1 MGVSGTGLV
10 GSGIIGTNGGLTV
23 FKSVANLASDR
34 VLCASRVII
43 PGSGL
48 GVACHCL
55 QLVPKPCAATGC
67 VQHFVAVP
75 SMACIGT
82 LRSEAVHTDEVGP
95 NICRIEA
102 IGQINADFV
111 SEMQVRQ
118 MRRHAIKE
126 EFRATIDMQGQC
138 LAL

>member
-10 GSGIIGTNGGLTV
+10 GSGIIGTEGGLTV
-23 FKSVANLASDR
+23 FKSVAKLASDR

-75 SMACIGT
+75 SMACIGVPPI
-82 LRSEAVHTDEVGP
+82 RSGTHG
-95 NICRIEA
+95 
-102 IGQINADFV
+102 
-111 SEMQVRQ
+111 
-118 MRRHAIKE
+118 
-126 EFRATIDMQGQC
+126 
-138 LAL
+138 